1 MLLPRYGVEMSL
13 RVLRDLTTF
22 SNSFL
27 RSRLR
32 TPTGARPSS
41 SCSSLSSGRPSAP
54 GRAPRAPTAPATA
67 PPTAGGLWYD
77 CHVRYLE
84 PKPQYTSGPTA
95 ARRPLRRWGRQRRRR
110 TRRSSA
116 RDLSSSKCRTS
127 LSGKNNNSILSQNCD
142 RFEFTT
148 NNFFYIGI
156 ESFKK

>member
-1 MLLPRYGVEMSL
+1 M
-13 RVLRDLTTF
+13 RDLTTF

-95 ARRPLRRWGRQRRRR
+95 ARPLCRGR